1 MSTEQIITI
10 ISFILAVAC
19 FAWGLYQ
26 KVKGNATAASSE
38 FIAQVESTGLLGPE
52 KMALVVG
59 WLYDMIPAPFKKILN
74 KETLEGL
81 AQKIFDYMKRY
92 ANAYIEAHNGKGK
105 EAYEPVNDDLAAD
118 VARKLSGLGTV
129 GLKAL
134 AVNMNIDVTGK
145 TDAELIKAIVYLVME
160 KA

>member
-1 MSTEQIITI
+1 MSAEKIITI
-10 ISFILAVAC
+10 VSFALAVAA

-26 KVKGNATAASSE
+26 KVKGNATEASSE

-52 KMALVVG
+52 KMALVVS
-59 WLYDMIPAPFKKILN
+59 WLYDMVPAPFKKFLDQEALKN
-74 KETLEGL
+74 L

-92 ANAYIEAHNGKGK
+92 TNAYIEAHNGKGK
-105 EAYEPVNDDLAAD
+105 EAYNEVNDDLASD
-118 VARKLSGLGTV
+118 VAEKLSGLGTV

-134 AVNMNIDVTGK
+134 ALNMGIDITGK
-145 TDAELIKAIVYLVME
+145 TDAELIKAIVYLIME

>member
-1 MSTEQIITI
+1 
-10 ISFILAVAC
+10 
-19 FAWGLYQ
+19 
-26 KVKGNATAASSE
+26 
-38 FIAQVESTGLLGPE
+38 
-52 KMALVVG
+52 
-59 WLYDMIPAPFKKILN
+59 MIPAPFKKILN

-118 VARKLSGLGTV
+118 VAQKLSGLGTV

-145 TDAELIKAIVYLVME
+145 TDAEPIKAIVYLVME